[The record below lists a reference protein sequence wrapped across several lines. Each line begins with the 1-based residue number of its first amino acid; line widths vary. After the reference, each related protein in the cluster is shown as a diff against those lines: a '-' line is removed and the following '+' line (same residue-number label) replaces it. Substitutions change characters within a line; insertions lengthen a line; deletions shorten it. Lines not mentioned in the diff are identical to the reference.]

1 MPLAFVYDDPP
12 DRSRF
17 FHDSSD
23 KDGNDGFDFAGF
35 KKLEDRCLH
44 GIDAG
49 KEAALNSRVSQGVPK
64 IADLTSLIDVHIE
77 KRAAAS
83 QGKGY
88 LRSLLLMDLQEPLQ
102 GKIGHHIA
110 VVAEDGLVLDP
121 GDLQCFSVPLP
132 CPEGPVHGER

>member
-23 KDGNDGFDFAGF
+23 KGGNDRFDFAGF

-49 KEAALNSRVSQGVPK
+49 KEAALNPRVSQGVPQDIPK
-64 IADLTSLIDVHIE
+64 ITDLTSLIDVHIQ
-77 KRAAAS
+77 KWAVAS
-83 QGKGY
+83 QGERD
-88 LRSLLLMDLQEPLQ
+88 LWSLLLMDLQKLLQ
-102 GKIGHHIA
+102 GKIGHHIT
-110 VVAEDGLVLDP
+110 VVAEDGFVLT
-121 GDLQCFSVPLP
+121 QKIFNVF
-132 CPEGPVHGER
+132 